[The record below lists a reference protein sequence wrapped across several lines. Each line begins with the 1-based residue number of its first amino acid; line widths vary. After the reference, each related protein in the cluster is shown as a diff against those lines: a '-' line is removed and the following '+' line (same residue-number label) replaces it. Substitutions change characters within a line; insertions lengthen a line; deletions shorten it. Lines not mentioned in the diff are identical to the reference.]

1 MHNALPLRDVET
13 YFLLLLLLFYSVS
26 WCPMH
31 YEEWSTF
38 LRWICLFIFFYFWIF
53 SNASPS
59 LAIIFHAVLWYV
71 CVRVCCWLLRVY
83 TFYVR
88 GSCSVFAFTI
98 LSARYMR
105 IYFECTM
112 MMRHVGNFW
121 CTVRVELHFFENKKI
136 CYRPPV
142 NIYSMW
148 WSQRAWWSHPNGCE
162 GNSAV
167 CVWEVNGDIIFV
179 FFR

>member
-1 MHNALPLRDVET
+1 M
-13 YFLLLLLLFYSVS
+13 
-26 WCPMH
+26 
-31 YEEWSTF
+31 
-38 LRWICLFIFFYFWIF
+38 
-53 SNASPS
+53 
-59 LAIIFHAVLWYV
+59 

-121 CTVRVELHFFENKKI
+121 CTVRVELHFFENKNI

-179 FFR
+179 FFVSRVCILIRLFSCEAKFSGDLGTRSQLHIYPFHPTRVVPSFPTDFPAPLITRSDIVNQLS